1 MFNSFNSLVE
11 YTRDGE
17 TEISEDETEKAVGF
31 LPCVLFGWS
40 VCVNHLDF

>member
-17 TEISEDETEKAVGF
+17 TEISEDETEKAETAIF
-31 LPCVLFGWS
+31 PFF
-40 VCVNHLDF
+40 N